1 MIMQKSGQSQRI
13 EIFDGMRGLASV
25 IVMIFHMAVWTVY
38 GYSANEYKIFANSF
52 WRVATQT
59 PLKMIWGGNEAVL
72 VFYIIGGFVLARPY
86 LSGRKLD
93 FKPFIIKRWIRLMLP
108 YVLVIA
114 MTSILIALFGAWK
127 HDTIDLSGSFNVK
140 WKRVPNAGEIL
151 LYILGYDYN
160 LNILSGAFWSMVQE
174 WRLSFIL
181 PFVAIAL
188 HRNRTGKVLG
198 YYAILQVGIDALT
211 NWGMRSD
218 TVWLAHLSE
227 SLNRTNYYAI
237 FFVMGAVLAK
247 HLPAIRA
254 FVREHRRFRILSAWS
269 IPFMIPSQWILSA
282 LGLSFR
288 VRNALLLTG
297 LGIILFLL
305 LCMESPRLTAFFK
318 SKPLLLLGKLSF
330 SLYLTH
336 TTSIILFVTFL
347 GQVIPPEMALLLSPL
362 FALPVAYLWQ
372 QHVETRCLGLLNHFK
387 K

>member
-1 MIMQKSGQSQRI
+1 MQKSGQGQRI
-13 EIFDGMRGLASV
+13 EIFDGMRGLASL

-86 LSGRKLD
+86 LNGRKLD

-114 MTSILIALFGAWK
+114 VTVILIALFGAWK
-127 HDTIDLSGSFNVK
+127 HGTIDLSGSFNVK
-140 WKRVPNAGEIL
+140 WKRVPNALEML
-151 LYILGYDYN
+151 LYSLGYDYN

-181 PFVAIAL
+181 PFLAVAL

-198 YYAILQVGIDALT
+198 YYAVLQVGIDALT

-218 TVWLAHLSE
+218 MVWLAHLSE

-254 FVREHRRFRILSAWS
+254 FVQEHRRFRILSAWA
-269 IPFMIPSQWILSA
+269 IPFLIPSQWILAA
-282 LGLSFR
+282 LGLSLR

-305 LCMESPRLTAFFK
+305 LCLESPRLTAFFK

-336 TTSIILFVTFL
+336 TTSIVLFVTFL
-347 GQVIPPEMALLLSPL
+347 GQIIPPETALLLSPL

-372 QHVETRCLGLLNHFK
+372 KHVETRSLGLLKHFK

>member
-1 MIMQKSGQSQRI
+1 MQKSGQSQRI

-305 LCMESPRLTAFFK
+305 LCMESPRLTAIFK

-336 TTSIILFVTFL
+336 TTSIILFVTFW
-347 GQVIPPEMALLLSPL
+347 GQVIPPETALLFSPL

>member
-1 MIMQKSGQSQRI
+1 MHKSGQSQRI

-38 GYSANEYKIFANSF
+38 GYSANEYKIFANTF

-59 PLKMIWGGNEAVL
+59 PVKMIWGGNEAVL

-86 LSGRKLD
+86 LNGRKLD
-93 FKPFIIKRWIRLMLP
+93 FKSFIIKRWIRLMLP
-108 YVLVIA
+108 YMLVIA
-114 MTSILIALFGAWK
+114 VTVILIALFGAWK

-181 PFVAIAL
+181 PFVAVAL

-297 LGIILFLL
+297 LGIILFLV
-305 LCMESPRLTAFFK
+305 LCLESPRLTAFFK
-318 SKPLLLLGKLSF
+318 SKPLLLLGKISF

-336 TTSIILFVTFL
+336 TTSIILFVTFW
-347 GQVIPPEMALLLSPL
+347 GQVIPPETALLFSPL

-372 QHVETRCLGLLNHFK
+372 QHVETRCLSLLNHFK

>member
-1 MIMQKSGQSQRI
+1 MQKSGQSQRI

-38 GYSANEYKIFANSF
+38 GYSANEYKIFADPF

-59 PLKMIWGGNEAVL
+59 PLKMLWGGNEAVL
-72 VFYIIGGFVLARPY
+72 VFFIIGGFVLARPY

-93 FKPFIIKRWIRLMLP
+93 FKPFILKRWIRLMLP

-114 MTSILIALFGAWK
+114 VSVILIALFGAWK
-127 HDTIDLSGSFNVK
+127 QETIDLSGSFNVK
-140 WKRVPNAGEIL
+140 WKRVPNAGEML
-151 LYILGYDYN
+151 LYLLGYDYN

-174 WRLSFIL
+174 WRLSFVL
-181 PFVAIAL
+181 PFVAVAL
-188 HRNRTGKVLG
+188 HRYSTWKVLVC
-198 YYAILQVGIDALT
+198 YAVLQQGIEALT
-211 NWGMRSD
+211 DWGMRSG
-218 TVWLAHLSE
+218 TAWLAHLSE
-227 SLNRTNYYAI
+227 SLNRTNYYAL

-254 FVREHRRFRILSAWS
+254 FVREHRSFRILSAWA
-269 IPFMIPSQWILSA
+269 IPFLIPSQWILAA

-288 VRNALLLTG
+288 VRHALLLTG

-347 GQVIPPEMALLLSPL
+347 GQVIPPETALLLSPL

-372 QHVETRCLGLLNHFK
+372 KHVETKCLSLLNHFK

>member
-1 MIMQKSGQSQRI
+1 MQKSVQSQRI

-38 GYSANEYKIFANSF
+38 GYSANEYKVFADPF

-59 PLKMIWGGNEAVL
+59 PLKMLWGGNEAVL

-86 LSGRKLD
+86 LSLRKLD
-93 FKPFIIKRWIRLMLP
+93 FKPFILKRWIRLMLP

-114 MTSILIALFGAWK
+114 VTIVLIALFGAWK
-127 HDTIDLSGSFNVK
+127 QDTIDLSGSFNVK
-140 WKRVPNAGEIL
+140 WKWVPNAGEIL
-151 LYILGYDYN
+151 LYLLGYDYN

-174 WRLSFIL
+174 WRLSFVL
-181 PFVAIAL
+181 PFVAVAL
-188 HRNRTGKVLG
+188 HRHSTWKVLG
-198 YYAILQVGIDALT
+198 CYAVLQQGIEALT
-211 NWGMRSD
+211 NWGMRSG
-218 TVWLAHLSE
+218 TAWLAHLSE
-227 SLNRTNYYAI
+227 SLNRTNYYAL

-247 HLPAIRA
+247 HLPAIRT
-254 FVREHRRFRILSAWS
+254 FVQQHRLFRILSAWA
-269 IPFMIPSQWILSA
+269 IPFLIPSQWILAA

-288 VRNALLLTG
+288 VRHALLLTG

-336 TTSIILFVTFL
+336 TTSIVLFVTFL
-347 GQVIPPEMALLLSPL
+347 GQIIPPETALLLSPL

-372 QHVETRCLGLLNHFK
+372 KHVEARSLGLLNPFK

>member
-1 MIMQKSGQSQRI
+1 
-13 EIFDGMRGLASV
+13 MRGLASV

-38 GYSANEYKIFANSF
+38 GYSANEYKIFANPF

-59 PLKMIWGGNEAVL
+59 PLKMLWGGNEAVL

-86 LSGRKLD
+86 LNGRRLD
-93 FKPFIIKRWIRLMLP
+93 FQPFIIKRWIRLMLP

-114 MTSILIALFGAWK
+114 VTVILIVLFGAWK

-140 WKRVPNAGEIL
+140 WKRVPTALEML
-151 LYILGYDYN
+151 LYFLGYDYN

-174 WRLSFIL
+174 WRLSFVL
-181 PFVAIAL
+181 PFVAVAL
-188 HRNRTGKVLG
+188 HRQRTWKVLAV
-198 YYAILQVGIDALT
+198 YAALQSGVESLT
-211 NWGMRSD
+211 DLGMRSG
-218 TVWLAHLSE
+218 TAWLAQLSE

-254 FVREHRRFRILSAWS
+254 FVREHRGFRILSAWA
-269 IPFMIPSQWILSA
+269 IPFLIPSQWILAA

-288 VRNALLLTG
+288 VRDALLLTG
-297 LGIILFLL
+297 LGIVLFLL
-305 LCMESPRLTAFFK
+305 LCMESPLLTAFFK
-318 SKPLLLLGKLSF
+318 SKPLLLLGRLSF

-347 GQVIPPEMALLLSPL
+347 GQVIRPETALLLSPL
-362 FALPVAYLWQ
+362 VALPVAYLWQ
-372 QHVETRCLGLLNHFK
+372 KHVEKRCIGLLKYLK

>member
-52 WRVATQT
+52 WRVVTQT
-59 PLKMIWGGNEAVL
+59 PLKLLWGGNEAVL
-72 VFYIIGGFVLARPY
+72 VFYIIGGFLLARPY
-86 LSGRKLD
+86 LNGRKLD

-114 MTSILIALFGAWK
+114 VTISLIALFGAWK

-140 WKRVPNAGEIL
+140 WKRVPNALEML
-151 LYILGYDYN
+151 LYVLGYDYN

-174 WRLSFIL
+174 WRLSFVV
-181 PFVAIAL
+181 PFVAVAL

-198 YYAILQVGIDALT
+198 YYAIMQVGLDALT
-211 NWGMRSD
+211 GWGMQGEAA
-218 TVWLAHLSE
+218 WLAHLSE

-247 HLPAIRA
+247 HLPVIRA
-254 FVREHRRFRILSAWS
+254 FVREHRGFRILSAWA
-269 IPFMIPSQWILSA
+269 IPFLIPSQWILSA

-288 VRNALLLTG
+288 VRNALLLSG

-305 LCMESPRLTAFFK
+305 LSMESPRLTAFFK
-318 SKPLLLLGKLSF
+318 AKPLLLLGKLSF
-330 SLYLTH
+330 SIYLTH
-336 TTSIILFVTFL
+336 TTSIVLFVTFL
-347 GQVIPPEMALLLSPL
+347 GQIIPPETALLLSPL

-372 QHVETRCLGLLNHFK
+372 KHVEKRCLGLLNHFK

>member
-1 MIMQKSGQSQRI
+1 MHKSGQSQRI

-297 LGIILFLL
+297 LGIILFLV
-305 LCMESPRLTAFFK
+305 LCLESPRLTAFFK
-318 SKPLLLLGKLSF
+318 SKPLLLLGKMSF

-336 TTSIILFVTFL
+336 TTSIILFVTFW
-347 GQVIPPEMALLLSPL
+347 GQVIPPETALLFSPL
-362 FALPVAYLWQ
+362 VALPVAYLWQ

>member
-1 MIMQKSGQSQRI
+1 
-13 EIFDGMRGLASV
+13 
-25 IVMIFHMAVWTVY
+25 
-38 GYSANEYKIFANSF
+38 
-52 WRVATQT
+52 
-59 PLKMIWGGNEAVL
+59 MIWGGNEAVL

-86 LSGRKLD
+86 LNGRKLD

-114 MTSILIALFGAWK
+114 VTVILIMLFGTWK

-140 WKRVPNAGEIL
+140 WKRVPNALEML
-151 LYILGYDYN
+151 LYFLGYDYN

-181 PFVAIAL
+181 PFLAVAL

-198 YYAILQVGIDALT
+198 YYAVLQQGIEYLT

-218 TVWLAHLSE
+218 MVWLAQLSE

-254 FVREHRRFRILSAWS
+254 FMREHRRFRILSAWA
-269 IPFMIPSQWILSA
+269 IPFLIPSQWILAA

-288 VRNALLLTG
+288 VRHALLLTG

-305 LCMESPRLTAFFK
+305 LCLESPRLTAFFK

-336 TTSIILFVTFL
+336 TTSIVLFVTFL
-347 GQVIPPEMALLLSPL
+347 GQIIPPETALLLSPL

-372 QHVETRCLGLLNHFK
+372 KHVETRSLGLLKHFK

>member
-1 MIMQKSGQSQRI
+1 MQKSGQSQRI

-38 GYSANEYKIFANSF
+38 GYSANEYKIFANNF

-297 LGIILFLL
+297 LGIILFLV
-305 LCMESPRLTAFFK
+305 LCLESPRLTAFFK
-318 SKPLLLLGKLSF
+318 SKPLLLLGKMSF

-336 TTSIILFVTFL
+336 TTSIILFVTFW
-347 GQVIPPEMALLLSPL
+347 GQVIPPETALLFSPL

-372 QHVETRCLGLLNHFK
+372 QHVETRCLSLLNHFK

>member
-1 MIMQKSGQSQRI
+1 MEKAGQSQRI

-38 GYSANEYKIFANSF
+38 GYSANEYKVFANPF

-59 PLKMIWGGNEAVL
+59 PLKMLWGGNEAVL

-86 LSGRKLD
+86 LNGRRLD
-93 FKPFIIKRWIRLMLP
+93 FQPFIIKRWIRLMLP

-114 MTSILIALFGAWK
+114 VTVILIALFGAWK

-140 WKRVPNAGEIL
+140 WKRVPTVLEML
-151 LYILGYDYN
+151 LYFLGYDYN

-174 WRLSFIL
+174 WRLSFAL
-181 PFVAIAL
+181 PFVAVAL
-188 HRNRTGKVLG
+188 HRQRTWKVLAL
-198 YYAILQVGIDALT
+198 YAALQSGVEALT
-211 NWGMRSD
+211 DWGMRSD
-218 TVWLAHLSE
+218 TAWVAHVSE

-247 HLPAIRA
+247 HLSVIRA
-254 FVREHRRFRILSAWS
+254 FVRERRRFRMLSAWA
-269 IPFMIPSQWILSA
+269 IPFLIPSQWILAA

-288 VRNALLLTG
+288 VRDALLLTG

-336 TTSIILFVTFL
+336 TTAIILFVTFL
-347 GQVIPPEMALLLSPL
+347 GQVIPPETALLLSPL

-372 QHVETRCLGLLNHFK
+372 KHVETRCLGLLNHFK

>member
-1 MIMQKSGQSQRI
+1 MQKSGQSQRI

-297 LGIILFLL
+297 LGIILFLV
-305 LCMESPRLTAFFK
+305 LCLESPRLTAFFK

-336 TTSIILFVTFL
+336 TTSIILFVTFW
-347 GQVIPPEMALLLSPL
+347 GQVIPPETALLFSPL

>member
-1 MIMQKSGQSQRI
+1 MHKSGQSQRI

-297 LGIILFLL
+297 LGIILFLV
-305 LCMESPRLTAFFK
+305 LCLESPRLTAFFK
-318 SKPLLLLGKLSF
+318 SKPLLLLGKMSF

-336 TTSIILFVTFL
+336 TTSIILFVTFW
-347 GQVIPPEMALLLSPL
+347 GQVIPPETALLFSPL

-372 QHVETRCLGLLNHFK
+372 KHVETRCLGLLNHFK